1 MYGSYPLTLFQC
13 AVEMMLLYRM
23 VQILRKNF
31 ENPSAVSDNV
41 GSRGVDPWSVCM
53 LDRLLQRNA
62 LNYQEKTVQSEAQW
76 QSNTDDP
83 NRFSKV
89 VFATMTILACTPTTV

>member
-1 MYGSYPLTLFQC
+1 
-13 AVEMMLLYRM
+13 MLLYRM
-23 VQILRKNF
+23 VQILRRNF

-53 LDRLLQRNA
+53 LDRLLQRNT
-62 LNYQEKTVQSEAQW
+62 LNYQEKKGAIRGQW
-76 QSNTDDP
+76 QSDTDDP